1 MGISRQEA
9 EKKIIDFIT
18 DICAGDKRN
27 VDIYKDAF
35 SKMNDKQ
42 FREYMQGIKDG
53 TKKLTL
59 QAPNFDNSF
68 INMENLQLVAKK
80 YKFNLYEKLW
90 VTPEDG
96 GPTYLTPP
104 KYLIIKVPVRRQAQ
118 LLVKKISIPENN
130 RVVDKLSGQPTGPS
144 KGAKISLP
152 ETQILDALNLPNT
165 LLELLKI
172 RGGDEGAFRAYNTSI
187 SRTGYA
193 SQAELAN
200 YATGVDSTATFAA
213 IMTACH
219 YKTTGLDNK

>member
-1 MGISRQEA
+1 
-9 EKKIIDFIT
+9 
-18 DICAGDKRN
+18 
-27 VDIYKDAF
+27 
-35 SKMNDKQ
+35 
-42 FREYMQGIKDG
+42 
-53 TKKLTL
+53 
-59 QAPNFDNSF
+59 
-68 INMENLQLVAKK
+68 MENLQLVATK
-80 YKFNLYEKLW
+80 YKFNHYEKLW
-90 VTPEDG
+90 ITPEDG

-130 RVVDKLSGQPTGPS
+130 RVVDKLSGQATGPS

-172 RGGDEGAFRAYNTSI
+172 RGGDEGAFRAYNASI

-193 SQAELAN
+193 SQSELAN
-200 YATGVDSTATFAA
+200 YATGVDSTATLKA
-213 IMTACH
+213 ILTACH

>member
-104 KYLIIKVPVRRQAQ
+104 KYLIIKV
-118 LLVKKISIPENN
+118 
-130 RVVDKLSGQPTGPS
+130 
-144 KGAKISLP
+144 
-152 ETQILDALNLPNT
+152 LN
-165 LLELLKI
+165 
-172 RGGDEGAFRAYNTSI
+172 
-187 SRTGYA
+187 
-193 SQAELAN
+193 
-200 YATGVDSTATFAA
+200 
-213 IMTACH
+213 C
-219 YKTTGLDNK
+219 